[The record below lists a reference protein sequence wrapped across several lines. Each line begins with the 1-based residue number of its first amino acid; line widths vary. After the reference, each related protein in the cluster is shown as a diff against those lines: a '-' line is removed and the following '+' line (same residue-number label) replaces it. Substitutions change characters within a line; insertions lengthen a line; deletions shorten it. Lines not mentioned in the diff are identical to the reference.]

1 MRVYDS
7 LLPSNI
13 GFVPVVA
20 VIVVVL
26 DVVVVPSTQ
35 RRKNFK
41 ALKLALKTHQPSS
54 LRCRDIKNNN
64 NRRFL
69 GDLCL
74 RKTPAGKSHY
84 FLDCIVVV
92 KLCSQNIFFLHTKI
106 HPFLKSIFACLHRT

>member
-69 GDLCL
+69 GICVS
-74 RKTPAGKSHY
+74 GKHQQGSHII
-84 FLDCIVVV
+84 FLTALLSKSFVL
-92 KLCSQNIFFLHTKI
+92 KMFFLHTKI

>member
-35 RRKNFK
+35 RRKNLK
-41 ALKLALKTHQPSS
+41 ALKTRSENTS
-54 LRCRDIKNNN
+54 TI
-64 NRRFL
+64 
-69 GDLCL
+69 
-74 RKTPAGKSHY
+74 
-84 FLDCIVVV
+84 
-92 KLCSQNIFFLHTKI
+92 HTT
-106 HPFLKSIFACLHRT
+106 L